1 MTCREWPSGI
11 SIGDLGMIFIL
22 LTSST
27 GEADME
33 LGGIWED
40 ELRRRVCE
48 DVPERVRWP
57 LVVFKFGDT
66 TGWLSD
72 VFFTLGLIL
81 CCILHRLN
89 VVEIL
94 FTTTLSTA
102 SLTSCAVR
110 GSPSLAISLALA
122 SLPQPLCIESTA
134 DCTGALTEAGDHA
147 PLVQL

>member
-1 MTCREWPSGI
+1 MEAQVICREWPSGI

-22 LTSST
+22 LTSSM

-33 LGGIWED
+33 LGDIWED
-40 ELRRRVCE
+40 ELRRRACE

-81 CCILHRLN
+81 CCIRPRLD

-102 SLTSCAVR
+102 SLT
-110 GSPSLAISLALA
+110 PALA

-134 DCTGALTEAGDHA
+134 DCAGDHA